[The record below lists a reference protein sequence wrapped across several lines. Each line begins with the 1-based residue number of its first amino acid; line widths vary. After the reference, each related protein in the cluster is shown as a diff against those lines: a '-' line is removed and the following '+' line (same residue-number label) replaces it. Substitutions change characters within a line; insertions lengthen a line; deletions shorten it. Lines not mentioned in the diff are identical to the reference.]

1 LTTLFNLPI
10 LTQSIGDTY
19 SAARGMSGYTVD
31 NEGNIDFPVIGKLH
45 VQGKTRE
52 EVANLIKEELTSHN
66 LVKEPVVTVEFMNL
80 TFSVLGEVKNPGRV
94 SIN

>member
-10 LTQSIGDTY
+10 LTQSIY